1 MLGFS
6 YTQAFVNMQMCVHAY
21 LVEGRQE
28 MKVICQGKLTH
39 ERKCFPVIDLGLYC
53 KQPCH
58 LAKVPCGCGRSWG
71 WRGVDRWTD
80 AVSKTRVVVIRE
92 KVEAYMM
99 LVE

>member
-58 LAKVPCGCGRSWG
+58 LAKVPCVWSVVGVEGSG
-71 WRGVDRWTD
+71 QVDRR
-80 AVSKTRVVVIRE
+80 SE
-92 KVEAYMM
+92 
-99 LVE
+99 